1 MPTTPSIAIYVL
13 CSLWMTPGRTLVL
26 SVTLS
31 GAIVFWAYNAG
42 LVSLLTIDNIV
53 FPIKK
58 MEDLAEKSQYML
70 LIQSGMFDFSLFKF
84 QFTIYNRISLLRLSG
99 TLFFGSRNPLIMS
112 VYSKLMSYSYN

>member
-1 MPTTPSIAIYVL
+1 M
-13 CSLWMTPGRTLVL
+13 VL

-70 LIQSGMFDFSLFKF
+70 LIQSGTLDFSFIYISTLYP
-84 QFTIYNRISLLRLSG
+84 FTIG
-99 TLFFGSRNPLIMS
+99 
-112 VYSKLMSYSYN
+112 